1 MNTLL
6 AINELSNHLVLA
18 AGSQSLADGIRAF
31 VGPLLMLTMGIV
43 AMTFLFK
50 REMTQMII
58 FLVIAILVAVIF
70 YGPELIKN
78 LAKDV
83 SQSSGT
89 GATWNG

>member
-1 MNTLL
+1 MTV
-6 AINELSNHLVLA
+6 LSFVNDYVLA

-50 REMTQMII
+50 REMTQFLI
-58 FLVIAILVAVIF
+58 FIVIAILVAVIF
-70 YGPELIKN
+70 YGPDLIKG

-83 SQSSGT
+83 SSST
-89 GATWNG
+89 GQNNSWNG

>member
-1 MNTLL
+1 MTV
-6 AINELSNHLVLA
+6 LSFVNDYVLA

-50 REMTQMII
+50 REMTQ
-58 FLVIAILVAVIF
+58 FLILIVIAILVAVIK
-70 YGPELIKN
+70 G

-83 SQSSGT
+83 SSST
-89 GATWNG
+89 GQNNSWNG